1 MSHSKWQSHELS
13 HAKLKGLNTWNQRVL
28 SEPYETPTC
37 IFWSPNPVI
46 LRESPILV
54 SIWPLPPLRYLCSAR
69 DQKLHN
75 DVPTPCEPRISSS
88 QTLPCSLVVSCVSS
102 GLTLLLTMAA
112 LPSSLG
118 IHRDTHT
125 LFRPSLHFLQVPEQC
140 SRLLQSSATLS
151 LVELKIGCPK
161 SSWKQCSGPAMLRPL
176 LCKSR
181 QPQPFLLLSAS

>member
-1 MSHSKWQSHELS
+1 MAKSRIKPCKTKRFKHVKPKGSFWTIWNPYMYFLKSQSSDTQREPHFGLHLASSSLALS
-13 HAKLKGLNTWNQRVL
+13 LL
-28 SEPYETPTC
+28 SY
-37 IFWSPNPVI
+37 
-46 LRESPILV
+46 
-54 SIWPLPPLRYLCSAR
+54 R

-181 QPQPFLLLSAS
+181 QPQPFLLLSAN